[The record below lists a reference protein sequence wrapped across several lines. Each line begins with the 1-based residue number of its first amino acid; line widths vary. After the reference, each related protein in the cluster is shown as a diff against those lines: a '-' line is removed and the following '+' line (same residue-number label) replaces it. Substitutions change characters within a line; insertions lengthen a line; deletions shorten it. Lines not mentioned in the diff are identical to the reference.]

1 MKKFSILLLIA
12 TCAAFAACKKSSAGD
27 SEKPTINVTSPQAN
41 QQFNPG
47 QVIQIM
53 ATITDNSELH
63 DVSLEITNKATSA
76 ILVHNH
82 YHVDLMTYNLNETYT
97 AGAGITYKMK
107 IGATDHSGNTAEVTF
122 EVKGN

>member
-1 MKKFSILLLIA
+1 MKRGIIILLAIA
-12 TCAAFAACKKSSAGD
+12 TLAACKKSASGD
-27 SEKPTINVTSPQAN
+27 SEKPIINVTSPQAN

-53 ATITDNSELH
+53 ATVTDNSELH

-107 IGATDHSGNTAEVTF
+107 IGATDHSGNTAEVEF